1 MHIGAQSTLNDDS
14 HPDTTSREDD
24 GESVTDVASQ
34 QTAISDGR
42 GWHHPVV
49 VSTPRGIRL
58 PATSSRKPPL
68 AIMST
73 VEQQLDDL
81 QATITSE
88 LPNDISVSS
97 VKYEGPELVI
107 YTRDP
112 KKFARKGDLVRK
124 LASKLRKRITIR
136 PDPGVLSPPTEAR
149 AEIESVIPEEA
160 GVTDLDFHVDTGEVV
175 IEAEKPGMV
184 IGRHGSTLR
193 EITKSVGWTPEVVRT
208 PPIESSTV
216 SNVRNFL
223 KQERDDR
230 RNILERVGRQIHR
243 EEMSDDEWVRITTL
257 GCCREVGRA
266 AFILSTPETR
276 ILIDCGDK
284 PGADGEV
291 PYLQV
296 PEALGAGAQ
305 TIDAVVL
312 THAHL
317 DHSAFIP
324 LLFKYGYDGPIYCTE
339 PTRDLMGLLT
349 LDYLDVAAKEGR
361 TPPYESEMVRE
372 AIKHC
377 IPLEYGDVTDIAPD
391 VKLTFH
397 NAGHIL
403 GSAVSH
409 FHIGDGLYNVCFSGD
424 IHYKDTRLFNGAT
437 NDFPRVE
444 TLVLESTYGGRND
457 YQTDQEDSERKLKE
471 VIKQTA
477 DRGGKVVIPA
487 FAVGRSQEIMLVI
500 EEAMRNGD
508 IPEMP
513 VHLDGMIW
521 EATAIHTT
529 YPEYLRDDLR
539 DRIFHDDENPF
550 LAEQFNHIDEGEDER
565 EEVASGGPCIVLST
579 SGMVTGGPIMS
590 WLSHVGPD
598 PDSTLLFVGYQAQGT
613 LGRRIQNGWDE
624 IPTSEVGSR
633 GRNGNGGG
641 RGTLQLNMHVETV
654 DGFSG
659 HADRAGLENF
669 VRTMNPR
676 PEKVL
681 CVHGD
686 ERSTQD
692 LSSAL
697 YHEFNMRTFAPK
709 NLETFRFR

>member
-1 MHIGAQSTLNDDS
+1 
-14 HPDTTSREDD
+14 
-24 GESVTDVASQ
+24 
-34 QTAISDGR
+34 
-42 GWHHPVV
+42 
-49 VSTPRGIRL
+49 
-58 PATSSRKPPL
+58 
-68 AIMST
+68 MST
-73 VEQQLDDL
+73 VEKQLDAL
-81 QATITSE
+81 KAEITE
-88 LPNDISVSS
+88 EVPNDISISDVT
-97 VKYEGPELVI
+97 YEGPELVI

-112 KKFARKGDLVRK
+112 KRFAQNGDLVRT
-124 LASKLRKRITIR
+124 LAGKLRKRITVR
-136 PDPGVLSPPTEAR
+136 PDPDVLSRPAD
-149 AEIESVIPEEA
+149 AEEQIRGVIPEEA
-160 GVTDLDFHVDTGEVV
+160 GVTDLDFHADTGEVV
-175 IEAEKPGMV
+175 IEAQKPGMV

-193 EITKSVGWTPEVVRT
+193 EITKRIGWTPEVVRT

-230 RNILERVGRQIHR
+230 RDILERVGRQIHR
-243 EEMSDDEWVRITTL
+243 REMSDDEWVRISTL

-266 AFILSTPETR
+266 SFILSTPETR
-276 ILIDCGDK
+276 ILVDCGDK
-284 PGADGEV
+284 PGSDDV

-296 PEALGAGAQ
+296 PEALGSGAASL
-305 TIDAVVL
+305 DAVVL

-317 DHSAFIP
+317 DHSALVP

-361 TPPYESEMVRE
+361 APPYESEMVRE

-409 FHIGDGLYNVCFSGD
+409 FHIGDGLYNVAFSGD
-424 IHYKDTRLFNGAT
+424 IHYTDTRLFNGAV
-437 NDFPRVE
+437 NEFPRVE

-457 YQTDQEDSERKLKE
+457 YQTDQEDSERKLVE
-471 VIKQTA
+471 VINETY
-477 DRGGKVVIPA
+477 DRGGKVLIPA

-500 EEAMRNGD
+500 EEAMRTGK

-550 LAEQFNHIDEGEDER
+550 LSPQFNHIDRGEEER
-565 EEVASGGPCIVLST
+565 QEVADGEPCIILST

-590 WLSHVGPD
+590 WLEHVGPD
-598 PDSTLLFVGYQAQGT
+598 PDSRMVFVGYQAQGT

-624 IPTSEVGSR
+624 IPMN
-633 GRNGNGGG
+633 GRGG
-641 RGTLQLNMHVETV
+641 RANTLSLKLDVETV

-659 HADRAGLENF
+659 HADRNGLMNF

-686 ERSTQD
+686 EGSVQD

-709 NLETFRFR
+709 NLETFRFK

>member
-1 MHIGAQSTLNDDS
+1 
-14 HPDTTSREDD
+14 
-24 GESVTDVASQ
+24 
-34 QTAISDGR
+34 
-42 GWHHPVV
+42 
-49 VSTPRGIRL
+49 
-58 PATSSRKPPL
+58 
-68 AIMST
+68 MSN
-73 VEQQLDDL
+73 VDQQLEDTRE
-81 QATITSE
+81 TIVSE
-88 LPNDISVSS
+88 VPNDITITDVT
-97 VKYEGPELVI
+97 YEGPELVI

-112 KKFARKGDLVRK
+112 KSFAENGDLVRR
-124 LASKLRKRITIR
+124 LASKLRKRITVR
-136 PDPGVLSPPTEAR
+136 PDTDVLSPPREAR
-149 AEIESVIPEEA
+149 DEVHSVIPEEA
-160 GVTDLDFHVDTGEVV
+160 SVTDLDFHEDTGEVV

-193 EITKSVGWTPEVVRT
+193 EITQQVGWTPEVVRT

-230 RNILERVGRQIHR
+230 RDILERVGRQIHR
-243 EEMSDDEWVRITTL
+243 EEMSDDEWVRVTTL

-276 ILIDCGDK
+276 VLIDAGDK
-284 PGADGEV
+284 PGAEGEY

-296 PEALGAGAQ
+296 PEALGVGASSL
-305 TIDAVVL
+305 DAVVL

-317 DHSAFIP
+317 DHSALIP
-324 LLFKYGYDGPIYCTE
+324 LLFKYGYDGPIYTTE

-361 TPPYESEMVRE
+361 SPPYDSEMVRE
-372 AIKHC
+372 AIKHT
-377 IPLEYGDVTDIAPD
+377 IPIEYGDVTDISPD
-391 VKLTFH
+391 IKLTLH

-403 GSAVSH
+403 GSAIAH
-409 FHIGDGLYNVCFSGD
+409 FHIGDGLYNVAFSGD
-424 IHYKDTRLFNGAT
+424 IHYDDTRLFNGAV
-437 NDFPRVE
+437 NEFPRVE
-444 TLVLESTYGGRND
+444 TLILESTYGGRND
-457 YQTDQEDSERKLKE
+457 YQTDQADSERRLKE
-471 VIKQTA
+471 VINETY
-477 DRGGKVVIPA
+477 DRGGSVLIPA
-487 FAVGRSQEIMLVI
+487 FAVGRSQELMLVL
-500 EEAMRNGD
+500 EEAMREGD

-513 VHLDGMIW
+513 VHLDGMMW

-550 LAEQFNHIDEGEDER
+550 LADQFNHIDGGEEER
-565 EEVASGGPCIVLST
+565 QEVTDGEPAIVLST

-590 WLSHVGPD
+590 WLEHFGPD
-598 PDSTLLFVGYQAQGT
+598 PDSTLTFVGYQAQGT

-624 IPTSEVGSR
+624 IPIGNNGR
-633 GRNGNGGG
+633 GRGN
-641 RGTLQLNMHVETV
+641 TLSLKMDVETV

-659 HADRAGLENF
+659 HADRQGLENF
-669 VRTMNPR
+669 VKTMNPR

-686 ERSTQD
+686 ESSVQD

-697 YHEFNMRTFAPK
+697 YHEYNMRTFAPK
-709 NLETFRFR
+709 NLETFRFV

>member
-1 MHIGAQSTLNDDS
+1 M
-14 HPDTTSREDD
+14 
-24 GESVTDVASQ
+24 SQ
-34 QTAISDGR
+34 
-42 GWHHPVV
+42 
-49 VSTPRGIRL
+49 
-58 PATSSRKPPL
+58 
-68 AIMST
+68 
-73 VEQQLDDL
+73 VERQLDEIE
-81 QATITSE
+81 AEITKE
-88 LPNDISVSS
+88 VPADISITEVT
-97 VKYEGPELVI
+97 YEGPELVV

-112 KKFARKGDLVRK
+112 KRFASNGDLIRR
-124 LASKLRKRITIR
+124 LASKLRKRITVR
-136 PDPGVLSPPTEAR
+136 PDPGVLSRPDKAR
-149 AEIESVIPEEA
+149 DAIRRVIPDEA
-160 GVTDLDFHVDTGEVV
+160 GVTDLDFHKDTGEVV
-175 IEAEKPGMV
+175 IEAQKPGIV
-184 IGRHGSTLR
+184 IGRRGSTLR
-193 EITKSVGWTPEVVRT
+193 EITQQVGWTPEVVRT

-216 SNVRNFL
+216 KNVRNFL

-230 RNILERVGRQIHR
+230 RDILERIGRQIHR

-266 AFILSTPETR
+266 CFILSTPETR
-276 ILIDCGDK
+276 VLVDCGDK
-284 PGADGEV
+284 PGAEDEV

-296 PEALGAGAQ
+296 PEALGSGAASL
-305 TIDAVVL
+305 DAVVL

-317 DHSAFIP
+317 DHSALIP

-361 TPPYESEMVRE
+361 TPPYESEMVRD

-391 VKLTFH
+391 IKLTLH

-403 GSAVSH
+403 GSSIAH
-409 FHIGDGLYNVCFSGD
+409 FHIGEGLYNVAFSGD
-424 IHYKDTRLFNGAT
+424 IHYEDTRLFNGAV
-437 NDFPRVE
+437 NEFPRVE

-457 YQTDQEDSERKLKE
+457 YQTDQEDSERKLK
-471 VIKQTA
+471 QTLTETLE
-477 DRGGKVVIPA
+477 RGGKVLVPA
-487 FAVGRSQEIMLVI
+487 FAVGRSQEIMLVL
-500 EEAMRNGD
+500 EEAMRNGA
-508 IPEMP
+508 IPEVP

-539 DRIFHDDENPF
+539 ERIFHEDENPF
-550 LAEQFNHIDEGEDER
+550 LAEAFNHIDAGEEER
-565 EEVASGGPCIVLST
+565 REVADGGPCIILST
-579 SGMVTGGPIMS
+579 SGMVEGGPIMS
-590 WLSHVGPD
+590 WLEHVGGQAD
-598 PDSTLLFVGYQAQGT
+598 GTMIFVGYQAQGT

-624 IPTSEVGSR
+624 IPMGGDRGSR
-633 GRNGNGGG
+633 SK
-641 RGTLQLNMHVETV
+641 TLNLNLNVETV

-659 HADRAGLENF
+659 HADRQGLENF

-686 ERSTQD
+686 ESSTQD

-697 YHEFNMRTFAPK
+697 YHDFNMRTFAPK
-709 NLETFRFR
+709 NLETFRFV

>member
-1 MHIGAQSTLNDDS
+1 MSNVDQQLA
-14 HPDTTSREDD
+14 DTKETIVSEVPSDI
-24 GESVTDVASQ
+24 SITDV
-34 QTAISDGR
+34 T
-42 GWHHPVV
+42 
-49 VSTPRGIRL
+49 
-58 PATSSRKPPL
+58 
-68 AIMST
+68 
-73 VEQQLDDL
+73 
-81 QATITSE
+81 
-88 LPNDISVSS
+88 
-97 VKYEGPELVI
+97 YEGPELVI

-112 KKFARKGDLVRK
+112 KSFAENGDLVRR
-124 LASKLRKRITIR
+124 LASKLRKRITVR
-136 PDPGVLSPPTEAR
+136 PDTDVLSPPREAR
-149 AEIESVIPEEA
+149 DEVLSVIPEEA
-160 GVTDLDFHVDTGEVV
+160 SVTDLDFHEDTGEVV

-193 EITKSVGWTPEVVRT
+193 EITQRVGWTPEVVRT

-230 RNILERVGRQIHR
+230 RDILERVGRQIHR

-266 AFILSTPETR
+266 SFILSTPETR
-276 ILIDCGDK
+276 VLIDAGDK
-284 PGADGEV
+284 PGAEGEY

-296 PEALGAGAQ
+296 PEALGVGASS
-305 TIDAVVL
+305 IDAVVL

-317 DHSAFIP
+317 DHSALIP
-324 LLFKYGYDGPIYCTE
+324 LLFKYGYDGPIYTTE

-361 TPPYESEMVRE
+361 SPPYDSEMVRE
-372 AIKHC
+372 AIKHT
-377 IPLEYGDVTDIAPD
+377 IPIEYGDVTDISPD
-391 VKLTFH
+391 IKLTMH

-403 GSAVSH
+403 GSAISH
-409 FHIGDGLYNVCFSGD
+409 FHIGDGLYNVAFSGD
-424 IHYKDTRLFNGAT
+424 IHYDDTRLFNGAV
-437 NDFPRVE
+437 NEFPRVE

-457 YQTDQEDSERKLKE
+457 YQTDQADSEQRLKE
-471 VIKQTA
+471 IIRETY
-477 DRGGKVVIPA
+477 DRDGSVLIPA
-487 FAVGRSQEIMLVI
+487 FAVGRSQELMLVL
-500 EEAMRNGD
+500 EEAMREGD

-513 VHLDGMIW
+513 VHLDGMMW

-539 DRIFHDDENPF
+539 DRIFHEDENPF
-550 LAEQFNHIDEGEDER
+550 LADQFNHIDGGEEER
-565 EEVASGGPCIVLST
+565 QEVTDGEPAIVLST

-590 WLSHVGPD
+590 WLEHFGPD
-598 PDSTLLFVGYQAQGT
+598 PDSTLIFVGYQAQGT

-624 IPTSEVGSR
+624 IPIGNNGR
-633 GRNGNGGG
+633 GRGN
-641 RGTLQLNMHVETV
+641 TLSLEMNVETV

-659 HADRAGLENF
+659 HADRQGLENF
-669 VRTMNPR
+669 VKTMNPR

-686 ERSTQD
+686 ESSVQD

-697 YHEFNMRTFAPK
+697 YHEYNMRTFAPK
-709 NLETFRFR
+709 NLETFRFV

>member
-1 MHIGAQSTLNDDS
+1 MERPHHYDVI
-14 HPDTTSREDD
+14 SRP
-24 GESVTDVASQ
+24 VTEHGTRPGRFARAVTAPGR
-34 QTAISDGR
+34 QTK
-42 GWHHPVV
+42 
-49 VSTPRGIRL
+49 
-58 PATSSRKPPL
+58 PATFTMSSVD
-68 AIMST
+68 T
-73 VEQQLDDL
+73 QLEEL
-81 QATITSE
+81 KQTITDE
-88 LPNDISVSS
+88 IPPDISVTE
-97 VKYEGPELVI
+97 VKYEGPELVV

-112 KKFARKGDLVRK
+112 KKFAENGDLIRR
-124 LASKLRKRITIR
+124 LASQLRKRITVR
-136 PDPGVLSPPTEAR
+136 PDPDVLSPAREAR
-149 AEIESVIPEEA
+149 EEIMDVIPEDA
-160 GVTDLDFHVDTGEVV
+160 GVTDLDFHEDTGEVV
-175 IEAEKPGMV
+175 IEANKPGMV

-193 EITKSVGWTPEVVRT
+193 EITQRSGWTPEVVRT

-216 SNVRNFL
+216 RNVRNFL
-223 KQERDDR
+223 KTERDDR
-230 RNILERVGRQIHR
+230 RDILEKVGRQIHR
-243 EEMSDDEWVRITTL
+243 EEMSDDEYVRITTL

-266 AFILSTPETR
+266 SFILSTPETR
-276 ILIDCGDK
+276 VLIDCGDK
-284 PGADGEV
+284 PGSEDEV

-296 PEALGAGAQ
+296 SEALGAGAN

-361 TPPYESEMVRE
+361 TPPYDSEMVRE

-377 IPLEYGDVTDIAPD
+377 ITLDYGDVTDIAPD

-409 FHIGDGLYNVCFSGD
+409 FHIGDGLYNVAFSGD
-424 IHYKDTRLFNGAT
+424 IHYEDTRLFNGAV

-457 YQTDQEDSERKLKE
+457 YQTDQEDSERKLIE
-471 VIKQTA
+471 LINETYE
-477 DRGGKVVIPA
+477 DGGKVVIPA
-487 FAVGRSQEIMLVI
+487 FAVGRSQELMLVL
-500 EEAMRNGD
+500 EEAMRND
-508 IPEMP
+508 KIPTMP
-513 VHLDGMIW
+513 IHLDGMIW

-529 YPEYLRDDLR
+529 YPEFLRDDLQE
-539 DRIFHDDENPF
+539 RIFHEDENPF
-550 LAEQFNHIDEGEDER
+550 LAEQFNHIDGGEDER
-565 EEVASGGPCIVLST
+565 MDVAEGEECIVLST

-590 WLSHVGPD
+590 WLEHLGPQGD
-598 PDSTLLFVGYQAQGT
+598 NQMVFVGYQAQGT
-613 LGRRIQNGWDE
+613 MGRRIQSGWDE
-624 IPTSEVGSR
+624 IPI
-633 GRNGNGGG
+633 GREGG
-641 RGTLQLNMHVETV
+641 RTQHLQLNMDVATV

-659 HADRAGLENF
+659 HADRQGLENF

-686 ERSTQD
+686 ERSAQD

-697 YHEFNMRTFAPK
+697 YHDYNMRTFAPK
-709 NLETFRFR
+709 NLETFRFL

>member
-1 MHIGAQSTLNDDS
+1 MSQVERQLEETKAQIEAEIPDDI
-14 HPDTTSREDD
+14 
-24 GESVTDVASQ
+24 SVTDV
-34 QTAISDGR
+34 T
-42 GWHHPVV
+42 
-49 VSTPRGIRL
+49 
-58 PATSSRKPPL
+58 
-68 AIMST
+68 
-73 VEQQLDDL
+73 
-81 QATITSE
+81 
-88 LPNDISVSS
+88 
-97 VKYEGPELVI
+97 YEGPELVV
-107 YTRDP
+107 YTRHP
-112 KKFARKGDLVRK
+112 KQFARNGDLVRD
-124 LASKLRKRITIR
+124 LASELRKRITVR
-136 PDPGVLSPPTEAR
+136 PHPDVLSLPREAEDDIR
-149 AEIESVIPEEA
+149 EIIPDEA
-160 GVTDLDFHVDTGEVV
+160 GVADLDFHQDTGEVV
-175 IEAEKPGMV
+175 IEAEKPGLV

-193 EITKSVGWTPEVVRT
+193 EITKQVGWTPEVVRT

-223 KQERDDR
+223 KHEREER
-230 RNILERVGRQIHR
+230 RDILEKVGRQIHR
-243 EEMSDDEWVRITTL
+243 EEMSDEQWVRISTL

-266 AFILSTPETR
+266 AFVLNTAETR
-276 ILIDCGDK
+276 VLIDCGDK
-284 PGADGEV
+284 PGSDDV

-296 PEALGAGAQ
+296 PEALGAGASNL
-305 TIDAVVL
+305 DAVVL

-317 DHSAFIP
+317 DHSALIP

-349 LDYLDVAAKEGR
+349 LDYLDVATKEGR
-361 TPPYESEMVRE
+361 TPPYDSEQVRE

-391 VKLTFH
+391 VKLTMH

-424 IHYKDTRLFNGAT
+424 IHYEDTRLFNGAV

-444 TLVLESTYGGRND
+444 TLVMESTYGGRND
-457 YQTDQEDSERKLKE
+457 YQTDQEDSEEKLLE
-471 VIKQTA
+471 VINETHE
-477 DRGGKVVIPA
+477 RGGKVVIPA
-487 FAVGRSQEIMLVI
+487 FAVGRSQEMMLVL
-500 EEAMRNGD
+500 EEAMRTGK

-529 YPEYLRDDLR
+529 YPEYLRDDLQ
-539 DRIFHDDENPF
+539 DRIFHEDENPF
-550 LAEQFNHIDEGEDER
+550 LADQFNHIDAGEEER
-565 EEVASGGPCIVLST
+565 QEVADGGPCIVLST

-590 WLSHVGPD
+590 WLRHLGSD
-598 PDSTLLFVGYQAQGT
+598 TDSTLTFVGYQAQGT
-613 LGRRIQNGWDE
+613 LGDKIQRGQDRIPVQDPDDPRRN
-624 IPTSEVGSR
+624 S
-633 GRNGNGGG
+633 
-641 RGTLQLNMHVETV
+641 TLSLEMNVETV

-659 HADRAGLENF
+659 HADRQGLENF

-686 ERSTQD
+686 ERSVQD

-697 YHEFNMRTFAPK
+697 YHDYNMRTFAPK
-709 NLETFRFR
+709 NLETFRFE

>member
-1 MHIGAQSTLNDDS
+1 MS
-14 HPDTTSREDD
+14 
-24 GESVTDVASQ
+24 SVERQLDELKEKITNEVPSDIS
-34 QTAISDGR
+34 ISD
-42 GWHHPVV
+42 
-49 VSTPRGIRL
+49 
-58 PATSSRKPPL
+58 
-68 AIMST
+68 
-73 VEQQLDDL
+73 
-81 QATITSE
+81 
-88 LPNDISVSS
+88 
-97 VKYEGPELVI
+97 VKYEGPELVV

-112 KKFARKGDLVRK
+112 KKFAQDGDLIRR
-124 LASKLRKRITIR
+124 LASKLRKRITVR
-136 PDPGVLSPPTEAR
+136 PDPDVLSHPSEAR
-149 AEIESVIPEEA
+149 ETIESVVPEEA
-160 GVTDLDFHVDTGEVV
+160 GITDLDFHIDTGEVV
-175 IEAEKPGMV
+175 IEAQKPGMV

-193 EITKSVGWTPEVVRT
+193 EITQQVGWTPEVVRT

-223 KQERDDR
+223 KQEREER
-230 RNILERVGRQIHR
+230 RDILERVGRQIHR
-243 EEMSDDEWVRITTL
+243 REMADEQWVRITTL

-266 AFILSTPETR
+266 SFILSTAETR

-284 PGADGEV
+284 PGAEGEV

-296 PEALGAGAQ
+296 PEALGAGANNL
-305 TIDAVVL
+305 DAVVL

-317 DHSAFIP
+317 DHSALIP
-324 LLFKYGYDGPIYCTE
+324 LLYKYGYDGPIYCTE

-361 TPPYESEMVRE
+361 APPYESEMVRE
-372 AIKHC
+372 AIKHTV
-377 IPLEYGDVTDIAPD
+377 PLEYGDVTDIAPD

-409 FHIGDGLYNVCFSGD
+409 FHIGDGLYNVAFSGD
-424 IHYKDTRLFNGAT
+424 IHYDDTRLFNGAV
-437 NDFPRVE
+437 NEFPRVE
-444 TLVLESTYGGRND
+444 TLVMESTYGGRND
-457 YQTDQEDSERKLKE
+457 YQTDQDDAERQLVN
-471 VIKQTA
+471 VINEAYEK
-477 DRGGKVVIPA
+477 GGKVLIPA
-487 FAVGRSQEIMLVI
+487 FAVGRSQEIMLVL
-500 EEAMRNGD
+500 EEAMRKGK
-508 IPEMP
+508 IPSMP

-539 DRIFHDDENPF
+539 DRIFHEDENPF
-550 LAEQFNHIDEGEDER
+550 LAEEFNHIDGGEDER
-565 EEVASGGPCIVLST
+565 QEVTDGDQAIILST

-590 WLSHVGPD
+590 WLRHLGPD
-598 PDSTLLFVGYQAQGT
+598 PDTTMVFVGYQAQGT

-624 IPTSEVGSR
+624 IPINDR
-633 GRNGNGGG
+633 GGGG
-641 RGTLQLNMHVETV
+641 RSNTLTLKLDVETV

-659 HADRAGLENF
+659 HADRQGLMNF

-686 ERSTQD
+686 ESSTQD

-709 NLETFRFR
+709 NLETFRFK

>member
-1 MHIGAQSTLNDDS
+1 MRS
-14 HPDTTSREDD
+14 E
-24 GESVTDVASQ
+24 
-34 QTAISDGR
+34 
-42 GWHHPVV
+42 
-49 VSTPRGIRL
+49 
-58 PATSSRKPPL
+58 
-68 AIMST
+68 
-73 VEQQLDDL
+73 VEQEVPGDI
-81 QATITSE
+81 TITE
-88 LPNDISVSS
+88 VT
-97 VKYEGPELVI
+97 YEGPELVI

-112 KKFARKGDLVRK
+112 KKFAQDGDLVRR
-124 LASKLRKRITIR
+124 LASKLRKRITVR
-136 PDPGVLSPPTEAR
+136 PDPSSLAPPESAR
-149 AEIESVIPEEA
+149 EEIKRIIPEEA
-160 GVTDLDFHVDTGEVV
+160 GVADLDFHADTGEVV

-193 EITKSVGWTPEVVRT
+193 EITQQVGWTPEVVRT

-223 KQERDDR
+223 KQERDER
-230 RNILERVGRQIHR
+230 RDILERIGRQIHR

-284 PGADGEV
+284 PGAPDDV

-296 PEALGAGAQ
+296 PEALGAGAS
-305 TIDAVVL
+305 TLDAVVL

-317 DHSAFIP
+317 DHSALIP
-324 LLFKYGYDGPIYCTE
+324 LLFKYGYDGPIYTTE
-339 PTRDLMGLLT
+339 PTRDLMGLLQ

-361 TPPYESEMVRE
+361 APPYESEMVRE
-372 AIKHC
+372 AIKHTV
-377 IPLEYGDVTDIAPD
+377 PLEYGDVTDIAPD
-391 VKLTFH
+391 IKLTLH

-403 GSAVSH
+403 GSSICH
-409 FHIGDGLYNVCFSGD
+409 FHVGDGLYNVAFSGD
-424 IHYKDTRLFNGAT
+424 IHYEDTRLFNGAV
-437 NDFPRVE
+437 NEFPRVE

-457 YQTDQEDSERKLKE
+457 YQTDQEDSERKLKHILRNTIE
-471 VIKQTA
+471 R
-477 DRGGKVVIPA
+477 DGKVLIPA
-487 FAVGRSQEIMLVI
+487 FAVGRSQEIMLVL
-500 EEAMRNGD
+500 EEAMREGE
-508 IPEMP
+508 IPTVP

-521 EATAIHTT
+521 EATAIHST

-565 EEVASGGPCIVLST
+565 RDVADGGASIVLST
-579 SGMVTGGPIMS
+579 SGMVEGGPIMS
-590 WLSHVGPD
+590 WLEHLGKDS
-598 PDSTLLFVGYQAQGT
+598 DSTLTFVGYQAQGT
-613 LGRRIQNGWDE
+613 LGRAIQSGREE
-624 IPTSEVGSR
+624 IPFGNDRT
-633 GRNGNGGG
+633 GRSK
-641 RGTLQLNMHVETV
+641 TLTLRMDVETV

-659 HADRAGLENF
+659 HADRQGLENF

-686 ERSTQD
+686 ESSTQD

-697 YHEFNMRTFAPK
+697 YHDYNMRTFAPK
-709 NLETFRFR
+709 NLETFRFL

>member
-1 MHIGAQSTLNDDS
+1 MSQVDTQLEELKSEIEAEIPSTIS
-14 HPDTTSREDD
+14 I
-24 GESVTDVASQ
+24 TD
-34 QTAISDGR
+34 
-42 GWHHPVV
+42 
-49 VSTPRGIRL
+49 
-58 PATSSRKPPL
+58 
-68 AIMST
+68 
-73 VEQQLDDL
+73 
-81 QATITSE
+81 
-88 LPNDISVSS
+88 
-97 VKYEGPELVI
+97 VKYEGPELVV

-112 KKFARKGDLVRK
+112 KEFAGDGNLVRQ
-124 LASKLRKRITIR
+124 LASKLRKRITVR
-136 PDPGVLSPPTEAR
+136 PDPDVLSRPAEAR
-149 AEIESVIPEEA
+149 EKVMDVIPEEA
-160 GVTDLDFHVDTGEVV
+160 GVQDLDFHEDTGEVV

-193 EITKSVGWTPEVVRT
+193 EITREVGWTPEVVRT

-223 KQERDDR
+223 KQERQER
-230 RNILERVGRQIHR
+230 RDILERVGRQIHR
-243 EEMSDDEWVRITTL
+243 EEMQDEQWVRITTL

-266 AFILSTPETR
+266 AFILNTAETR
-276 ILIDCGDK
+276 VLVDCGDK
-284 PGADGEV
+284 PGAEGEV
-291 PYLQV
+291 PYLQI

-305 TIDAVVL
+305 NLDAVVL

-317 DHSAFIP
+317 DHSALIP

-349 LDYLDVAAKEGR
+349 LDYLDVASKEGR
-361 TPPYESEMVRE
+361 TPPYESAQVRE

-391 VKLTFH
+391 LKLTFH

-409 FHIGDGLYNVCFSGD
+409 FHVGDGLYNVAFSGD
-424 IHYKDTRLFNGAT
+424 IHYDDTRLFNGAV

-444 TLVLESTYGGRND
+444 ALVMESTYGGRND
-457 YQTDQEDSERKLKE
+457 YQTDQEDSEEALID
-471 VIKQTA
+471 VINEAHEK
-477 DRGGKVVIPA
+477 GGKVLVPA

-500 EEAMRNGD
+500 EEAMRTGK

-529 YPEYLRDDLR
+529 YPEYLRDDLQ
-539 DRIFHDDENPF
+539 DRIFHEDENPF
-550 LAEQFNHIDEGEDER
+550 LAEQFNHIDGGEEERQEVVDEGP
-565 EEVASGGPCIVLST
+565 SIILST

-590 WLSHVGPD
+590 WLRHLGSD
-598 PDSTLLFVGYQAQGT
+598 EDSTLTFVGYQAQGT

-624 IPTSEVGSR
+624 IPVSDFGS
-633 GRNGNGGG
+633 GRDG
-641 RGTLQLNMHVETV
+641 RGSKLTLKMDVETV

-659 HADRAGLENF
+659 HADREGLMNF
-669 VRTMNPR
+669 VRNMSPR

-686 ERSTQD
+686 ESSVQD
-692 LSSAL
+692 FSSAL

-709 NLETFRFR
+709 NLETFRFK

>member
-1 MHIGAQSTLNDDS
+1 MSSVDKQL
-14 HPDTTSREDD
+14 ED
-24 GESVTDVASQ
+24 
-34 QTAISDGR
+34 
-42 GWHHPVV
+42 
-49 VSTPRGIRL
+49 L
-58 PATSSRKPPL
+58 K
-68 AIMST
+68 
-73 VEQQLDDL
+73 
-81 QATITSE
+81 ATIEDE
-88 LPNDISVSS
+88 LPPGISVSD
-97 VKYEGPELVI
+97 VKYEGPELVV

-112 KKFARKGDLVRK
+112 KDFASDGDLIRK
-124 LASKLRKRITIR
+124 LASKLRKRITVR
-136 PDPGVLSPPTEAR
+136 PDPDVLMDVDAAR
-149 AEIESVIPEEA
+149 EQLRDVIPDDA
-160 GVTDLDFHVDTGEVV
+160 GVTDLDFHADTGEVV

-193 EITKSVGWTPEVVRT
+193 EITQAIGWTPEVVRT

-223 KQERDDR
+223 KQEREER
-230 RNILERVGRQIHR
+230 RDILERVGRQIHR
-243 EEMSDDEWVRITTL
+243 EEMSDDQWVRITTL

-266 AFILSTPETR
+266 SFIISTAETR
-276 ILIDCGDK
+276 VLVDCGDK
-284 PGADGEV
+284 PGAEGEV

-296 PEALGAGAQ
+296 PEAAPLNS
-305 TIDAVVL
+305 IDAVVL

-317 DHSAFIP
+317 DHSALIP

-361 TPPYESEMVRE
+361 TPPYDSEMVRE

-409 FHIGDGLYNVCFSGD
+409 FHIGDGLYNVAFSGD
-424 IHYKDTRLFNGAT
+424 IHYEDTRLFNGAV

-457 YQTDQEDSERKLKE
+457 YQTDQADSERNLLE
-471 VIKQTA
+471 IINETYEQ
-477 DRGGKVVIPA
+477 GGKVVIPA
-487 FAVGRSQEIMLVI
+487 FAVGRSQEIMLVL
-500 EEAMRNGD
+500 EEAMRSGK
-508 IPEMP
+508 IPKMP

-521 EATAIHTT
+521 EATAIHST

-539 DRIFHDDENPF
+539 DRIFHEDENPF
-550 LAEQFNHIDEGEDER
+550 LAEEFNHIDAGEDER
-565 EEVASGGPCIVLST
+565 QEVADGDQAIILST

-590 WLSHVGPD
+590 WLRHIGPD
-598 PDSTLLFVGYQAQGT
+598 PDSNLVFVGYQAQGT

-624 IPTSEVGSR
+624 IPMNER
-633 GRNGNGGG
+633 GG
-641 RGTLQLNMHVETV
+641 RGGRGNTLSLNMGVETV

-659 HADRAGLENF
+659 HADRQGLENF
-669 VRTMNPR
+669 VKTMNPR

-686 ERSTQD
+686 ERSVQD

-697 YHEFNMRTFAPK
+697 YHDYNMRTFAPK
-709 NLETFRFR
+709 NLETFRFK

>member
-1 MHIGAQSTLNDDS
+1 
-14 HPDTTSREDD
+14 
-24 GESVTDVASQ
+24 
-34 QTAISDGR
+34 
-42 GWHHPVV
+42 
-49 VSTPRGIRL
+49 
-58 PATSSRKPPL
+58 
-68 AIMST
+68 MST
-73 VEQQLDDL
+73 VEQQLDEL
-81 QATITSE
+81 EATITDE
-88 LPNDISVSS
+88 LPAGISVSS
-97 VKYEGPELVI
+97 VKYEGPELVV

-112 KKFARKGDLVRK
+112 KQFAQQGDLVRR

-136 PDPGVLSPPTEAR
+136 PDPSVLSRPEQAR
-149 AEIESVIPEEA
+149 EEISRVIPEEA
-160 GVTDLDFHVDTGEVV
+160 GVTDLDFHADTGEVV
-175 IEAEKPGMV
+175 IEAQKPGMV
-184 IGRHGSTLR
+184 IGRRGSTLR
-193 EITKSVGWTPEVVRT
+193 EITKNVGWTPEVVRT

-223 KQERDDR
+223 QQERDDR
-230 RNILERVGRQIHR
+230 RTILERVGRQIHR
-243 EEMSDDEWVRITTL
+243 EEMSDDQFVRITTL

-276 ILIDCGDK
+276 VLVDCGDK
-284 PGADGEV
+284 PGAEGEV

-296 PEALGAGAQ
+296 PEALGAGPQ
-305 TIDAVVL
+305 NIDAVVL

-317 DHSAFIP
+317 DHSALIP

-372 AIKHC
+372 AIKHT
-377 IPLEYGDVTDIAPD
+377 ITLEYGDVTDIAPD

-409 FHIGDGLYNVCFSGD
+409 FHIGDGLYNVAFSGD

-457 YQTDQEDSERKLKE
+457 YQTDQVDAEAKLKRIVRDTHE
-471 VIKQTA
+471 
-477 DRGGKVVIPA
+477 RGGKVLIPA
-487 FAVGRSQEIMLVI
+487 FAVGRSQEIMLVL
-500 EEAMRNGD
+500 EEAMREGE
-508 IPEMP
+508 IPSMP
-513 VHLDGMIW
+513 IHLDGMIW

-539 DRIFHDDENPF
+539 SRIFHEDANPF
-550 LAEQFNHIDEGEDER
+550 LAEEFNHIDGGEDER
-565 EEVASGGPCIVLST
+565 EAVAGGDPCIVLST

-590 WLSHVGPD
+590 WLDHVGPD
-598 PDSTLLFVGYQAQGT
+598 PDSTLVFVGYQAQGT
-613 LGRRIQNGWDE
+613 LGRRIQSGWDE
-624 IPTSEVGSR
+624 IPMR
-633 GRNGNGGG
+633 GG
-641 RGTLQLNMHVETV
+641 RGRDGDDTLKLNLEVETV

-659 HADRAGLENF
+659 HADRGGLMDF

-686 ERSTQD
+686 ERATQD

-709 NLETFRFR
+709 NLETFRFL

>member
-1 MHIGAQSTLNDDS
+1 
-14 HPDTTSREDD
+14 
-24 GESVTDVASQ
+24 
-34 QTAISDGR
+34 
-42 GWHHPVV
+42 
-49 VSTPRGIRL
+49 
-58 PATSSRKPPL
+58 
-68 AIMST
+68 MSA
-73 VEQQLDDL
+73 VERQLEQIKAEIID
-81 QATITSE
+81 E
-88 LPNDISVSS
+88 VPNDISISDVT
-97 VKYEGPELVI
+97 YEGPELVV

-112 KKFARKGDLVRK
+112 KKFAGDGDLIRR
-124 LASKLRKRITIR
+124 LASKLRKRITVR
-136 PDPGVLSPPTEAR
+136 PDPDVLSRPETAR
-149 AEIESVIPEEA
+149 ERILSVIPEEA
-160 GVTDLDFHVDTGEVV
+160 GVTDLDFHADTGEVV
-175 IEAEKPGMV
+175 IEAQKPGMV

-193 EITKSVGWTPEVVRT
+193 EITQQVGWTPEVVRT
-208 PPIESSTV
+208 PPIESATV

-223 KQERDDR
+223 KQEREER
-230 RNILERVGRQIHR
+230 RDILERVGRQIHR

-276 ILIDCGDK
+276 VLIDCGDK
-284 PGADGEV
+284 PGAEGEV

-296 PEALGAGAQ
+296 PEALGAGA
-305 TIDAVVL
+305 TNIDAVVL

-317 DHSAFIP
+317 DHSALIP

-377 IPLEYGDVTDIAPD
+377 IPLEYGDVTDVAPD
-391 VKLTFH
+391 LKLTFH

-409 FHIGDGLYNVCFSGD
+409 FHIGDGMYNVAFSGD
-424 IHYKDTRLFNGAT
+424 IHYEDTRLFNGAV
-437 NDFPRVE
+437 NEFPRVE

-457 YQTDQEDSERKLKE
+457 YQTDQEDSERKLTE
-471 VIKQTA
+471 VISETIE
-477 DRGGKVVIPA
+477 RGGKVLIPA
-487 FAVGRSQEIMLVI
+487 FAVGRSQEIMLVL
-500 EEAMRNGD
+500 EEAMREGKL
-508 IPEMP
+508 PRVP
-513 VHLDGMIW
+513 LHLDGMIW

-539 DRIFHDDENPF
+539 ERIFHDDENPF
-550 LAEQFNHIDEGEDER
+550 LAEEFNHIDGGEEER
-565 EEVASGGPCIVLST
+565 QDVADGEPCIILST
-579 SGMVTGGPIMS
+579 SGMMEGGPILS
-590 WLSHVGPD
+590 WLEHLGTD
-598 PDSTLLFVGYQAQGT
+598 PDTTMVFVGYQAEGT
-613 LGRRIQNGWDE
+613 LGSRIQNGRRD
-624 IPTSEVGSR
+624 VVLGD
-633 GRNGNGGG
+633 GG
-641 RGTLQLNMHVETV
+641 RGHSLTLKMDIETV

-709 NLETFRFR
+709 NLETFRFI

>member
-1 MHIGAQSTLNDDS
+1 MSQVDTQLEDIRSQIEQEIPND
-14 HPDTTSREDD
+14 
-24 GESVTDVASQ
+24 V
-34 QTAISDGR
+34 
-42 GWHHPVV
+42 
-49 VSTPRGIRL
+49 
-58 PATSSRKPPL
+58 
-68 AIMST
+68 
-73 VEQQLDDL
+73 
-81 QATITSE
+81 TIT
-88 LPNDISVSS
+88 D
-97 VKYEGPELVI
+97 VKYEGPELVV

-112 KKFARKGDLVRK
+112 KRFAGDGDLIRR
-124 LASKLRKRITIR
+124 LASQLRKRITVR
-136 PDPGVLSPPTEAR
+136 PDPSTLSPPSEAR
-149 AEIESVIPEEA
+149 QQVLDVVPEEA
-160 GVTDLDFHVDTGEVV
+160 GISDLDFHADTGEVV
-175 IEAEKPGMV
+175 IEAQKPGMV
-184 IGRHGSTLR
+184 IGRRGSTLR
-193 EITKSVGWTPEVVRT
+193 EITQEVGWTPEVVRT

-223 KQERDDR
+223 KQEREER
-230 RNILERVGRQIHR
+230 RDILERVGRQIHR
-243 EEMSDDEWVRITTL
+243 EELSDDEWVRITTL

-266 AFILSTPETR
+266 AFILNTPETR

-284 PGADGEV
+284 PGAEGEV

-305 TIDAVVL
+305 NIDAVVL

-317 DHSAFIP
+317 DHSALIP
-324 LLFKYGYDGPIYCTE
+324 LLFKYGYDGPIYTTE
-339 PTRDLMGLLT
+339 PSRDLMGLLQ

-361 TPPYESEMVRE
+361 TPPYESAQVRE
-372 AIKHC
+372 AIKHT

-391 VKLTFH
+391 VKITFH

-403 GSAVSH
+403 GSAVTH
-409 FHIGDGLYNVCFSGD
+409 FHIGDGLYNVAFSGD
-424 IHYKDTRLFNGAT
+424 IHYDDTRLFNGAV

-457 YQTDQEDSERKLKE
+457 YQTDQEDSEQKLKE
-471 VIKQTA
+471 VINETY

-487 FAVGRSQEIMLVI
+487 FAVGRSQELMLVL

-539 DRIFHDDENPF
+539 DRIFHEDENPF
-550 LAEQFNHIDEGEDER
+550 LADQFNHIDGGEDER
-565 EEVASGGPCIVLST
+565 QEVADGDQCIILST
-579 SGMVTGGPIMS
+579 SGMIEGGPIMS
-590 WLSHVGPD
+590 WLRHIGPES
-598 PDSTLLFVGYQAQGT
+598 DSTLTFVGYQAQGT

-624 IPTSEVGSR
+624 IPVDGW
-633 GRNGNGGG
+633 GGGG
-641 RGTLQLNMHVETV
+641 RGDTLTLNMQTETV

-659 HADRAGLENF
+659 HADRQGLENF
-669 VRTMNPR
+669 VKTMNPR

-686 ERSTQD
+686 ESSVQD

-697 YHEFNMRTFAPK
+697 YHDYNMRTFAPK
-709 NLETFRFR
+709 NLETFRFK

>member
-1 MHIGAQSTLNDDS
+1 
-14 HPDTTSREDD
+14 
-24 GESVTDVASQ
+24 
-34 QTAISDGR
+34 
-42 GWHHPVV
+42 
-49 VSTPRGIRL
+49 
-58 PATSSRKPPL
+58 
-68 AIMST
+68 MST
-73 VEQQLDDL
+73 VEKQLDDL
-81 QATITSE
+81 QAEIAAE
-88 LPNDISVSS
+88 IPNDISVSD
-97 VKYEGPELVI
+97 VTYEGPELVI

-112 KKFARKGDLVRK
+112 KKFAQNGDLIRT
-124 LASKLRKRITIR
+124 LAGKLRKRITVR
-136 PDPGVLSPPTEAR
+136 PDPDVLAR
-149 AEIESVIPEEA
+149 PQDADAQIRSIIPEEA
-160 GVTDLDFHVDTGEVV
+160 GVTDLDFHADTGEVV
-175 IEAEKPGMV
+175 IEAQKPGMV

-193 EITKSVGWTPEVVRT
+193 EITQTIGWTPEVVRT

-223 KQERDDR
+223 KQERDER
-230 RNILERVGRQIHR
+230 REILERVGRQIHR
-243 EEMSDDEWVRITTL
+243 EELSQEQWVRISSL

-266 AFILSTPETR
+266 SFILSTAETR
-276 ILIDCGDK
+276 VLIDCGDK
-284 PGADGEV
+284 PGAEGEV
-291 PYLQV
+291 PYLQA
-296 PEALGAGAQ
+296 PEANPLNSL
-305 TIDAVVL
+305 DAVVL

-317 DHSAFIP
+317 DHSALIP

-372 AIKHC
+372 ALKHT

-409 FHIGDGLYNVCFSGD
+409 FHIGDGLYNVAFSGD
-424 IHYKDTRLFNGAT
+424 IHYEDTRLFNGAV
-437 NDFPRVE
+437 NEFPRVE
-444 TLVLESTYGGRND
+444 TLVMESTYGGRND
-457 YQTDQEDSERKLKE
+457 YKTDQADSEESLIE
-471 VIKQTA
+471 VIQETY
-477 DRGGKVVIPA
+477 DRDGKVVIPS
-487 FAVGRSQEIMLVI
+487 FAVGRSQEMMLVL
-500 EEAMRNGD
+500 EEAMREGK

-539 DRIFHDDENPF
+539 DRIFHEDENPF
-550 LAEQFNHIDEGEDER
+550 LADQFNHIDGGDDER
-565 EEVASGGPCIVLST
+565 QDVTDGGPCIILST

-590 WLSHVGPD
+590 WLEYLGPD
-598 PDSTLLFVGYQAQGT
+598 PDSTMVFVGYQAQGT

-624 IPTSEVGSR
+624 IPLNGR
-633 GRNGNGGG
+633 GRSD
-641 RGTLQLNMHVETV
+641 TLSLNLNVETV

-659 HADRAGLENF
+659 HADREGLMNF

-686 ERSTQD
+686 ESSVQD

-697 YHEFNMRTFAPK
+697 YHEFDMRTFAPK

>member
-1 MHIGAQSTLNDDS
+1 MS
-14 HPDTTSREDD
+14 
-24 GESVTDVASQ
+24 SVE
-34 QTAISDGR
+34 R
-42 GWHHPVV
+42 
-49 VSTPRGIRL
+49 
-58 PATSSRKPPL
+58 
-68 AIMST
+68 
-73 VEQQLDDL
+73 QLDDL
-81 QATITSE
+81 QAEIEDEVPS
-88 LPNDISVSS
+88 DISISDVT
-97 VKYEGPELVI
+97 YEGPELVV

-112 KKFARKGDLVRK
+112 KGFASDGDLVRR
-124 LASKLRKRITIR
+124 LASKLRKRITVR
-136 PDPGVLSPPTEAR
+136 PDPDVLSHPREAEDTVR
-149 AEIESVIPEEA
+149 DIIPEEA
-160 GVTDLDFHVDTGEVV
+160 GVTDLDFHTDTGEIF

-193 EITKSVGWTPEVVRT
+193 EITQEVGWTPEVVRT

-223 KQERDDR
+223 KQEREER
-230 RNILERVGRQIHR
+230 RDILERVGRQIHR

-266 AFILSTPETR
+266 SFIISTPETR
-276 ILIDCGDK
+276 ILVDCGDK
-284 PGADGEV
+284 PGAEGEV

-296 PEALGAGAQ
+296 PEALGAGAN

-317 DHSAFIP
+317 DHSALIP

-361 TPPYESEMVRE
+361 TPPYESSQVRE
-372 AIKHC
+372 AIKHTVP
-377 IPLEYGDVTDIAPD
+377 IEYGDVTDIAPD
-391 VKLTFH
+391 VKLTMH

-409 FHIGDGLYNVCFSGD
+409 FHIGDGLYNVAFSGD
-424 IHYKDTRLFNGAT
+424 IHYDDTRLFNGAV
-437 NDFPRVE
+437 NEFPRVE
-444 TLVLESTYGGRND
+444 TLVMESTYGGRND
-457 YQTDQEDSERKLKE
+457 YQTDQADSERRLKK
-471 VIKQTA
+471 VINEA
-477 DRGGKVVIPA
+477 YERDGKVVIPA
-487 FAVGRSQEIMLVI
+487 FAVGRSQEIMLVL
-500 EEAMRNGD
+500 EEAMRSGD

-539 DRIFHDDENPF
+539 DRIFHEDENPF
-550 LAEQFNHIDEGEDER
+550 LADQFNHIDGGEEER
-565 EEVASGGPCIVLST
+565 QEVADGDPCIVLST

-590 WLSHVGPD
+590 WLHHFGAD
-598 PDSTLLFVGYQAQGT
+598 PDNRLVFVGYQAQGT

-624 IPTSEVGSR
+624 IPMND
-633 GRNGNGGG
+633 GRRSGNL
-641 RGTLQLNMHVETV
+641 TLKMDVETV

-659 HADRAGLENF
+659 HADRQGLENF
-669 VRTMNPR
+669 VKTMNPR

-686 ERSTQD
+686 ESSVQD
-692 LSSAL
+692 FSSAL
-697 YHEFNMRTFAPK
+697 YHEYNMRTFAPK
-709 NLETFRFR
+709 NLETFRFK